1 MPSFSGLKAIVTD
14 IEGTTSSISFVHDV
28 LFPYAAEHLEDYVK
42 AHAQEPAIAK
52 ILNEVA
58 EIGELSPSD
67 QSGQIALLLKWIRDD
82 KKVTALKSLQGY
94 IWESG
99 YRRGAYQ
106 AHVYADVAPQL
117 RQWKQQKLQLYVYSS
132 GSVLAQK
139 LFFEFSQAGNLLAL
153 FDGHFDTTI
162 GAKREMASYRAISE
176 QLALEPE
183 RILFLSDIV
192 AELDAAASVGFQV
205 CLLERPGNA
214 PVAATAFPRAE
225 SFEQITLE
233 SV

>member
-28 LFPYAAEHLEDYVK
+28 LFPYAAKNLADYVQ
-42 AHAQEPAIAK
+42 AHAQKPAVAK
-52 ILNEVA
+52 ILKEVA

-82 KKVTALKSLQGY
+82 KKVTALKTLQGF
-94 IWESG
+94 IWEEG
-99 YRRGAYQ
+99 YHQGAYQ

-117 RQWKQQKLQLYVYSS
+117 REWKQQNLQLYVYSS

-139 LFFEFSQAGNLLAL
+139 LFFEFSQAGNLLVL

-162 GAKREMASYRAISE
+162 GAKREVASYRAIGE
-176 QLALEPE
+176 KIALEPE
-183 RILFLSDIV
+183 HILFLSDIV
-192 AELDAAASVGFQV
+192 AELDAAASAGFQV

-214 PVAATAFPRAE
+214 PVAKTPYPRAE